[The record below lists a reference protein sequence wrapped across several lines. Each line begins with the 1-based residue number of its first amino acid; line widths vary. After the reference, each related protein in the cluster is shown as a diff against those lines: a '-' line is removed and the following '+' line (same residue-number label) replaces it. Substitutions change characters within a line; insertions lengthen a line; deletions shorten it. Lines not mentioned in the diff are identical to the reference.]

1 MSPLKGL
8 IGASSAL
15 LLLQRS
21 KVQNFWAAIQREWGK
36 RERGRS
42 RGTNAC
48 LRAIDTREVSVRM
61 SHEYTGSLCTSAATV
76 HAHPWL
82 QRPGWPGDV
91 DVDKAQVSPGEGQ
104 RGCRADADGAPA
116 DLQAVTLKRL
126 PHPPASQTRYSPAE
140 TRLTGQV
147 HPPAYRPITKMPVS
161 FRMLNCL
168 TQSPLTTVQQGCMS
182 VAATDCSRF
191 LQCLHML
198 SAKLLHAFPS

>member
-1 MSPLKGL
+1 
-8 IGASSAL
+8 
-15 LLLQRS
+15 
-21 KVQNFWAAIQREWGK
+21 
-36 RERGRS
+36 
-42 RGTNAC
+42 
-48 LRAIDTREVSVRM
+48 M

-116 DLQAVTLKRL
+116 DLQAVTLMRL

-191 LQCLHML
+191 LKQCLHML
-198 SAKLLHAFPS
+198 STKLLHAFPTPLITTHIASGTSVWLSSGELTSGSKRSSSHALFARLYHKLDVGKALG